1 MLHEEYLILI
11 NEEKIM
17 FKTTLKITA
26 FSLLSVLATASAQA
40 SQINNEGLRLVP
52 TNTVL
57 EGAPLYTTQVNE
69 DKTVTTYFNTSK
81 TSGTGNF
88 QLLPTYSVQEGSA
101 LYSYQEIQAEETI
114 VNAITLPVHSVD
126 KSKLQLLPTYSVL
139 EGDALYSYQEVIAD
153 VESVQTASAT
163 RSSPKNVLVQTNT
176 VLEGAPLYAI
186 QDTSD
191 EKENTQFYATTS
203 AVEGELYLLPTNTVL
218 EGEALYSYQAIMA
231 EQANPKALANDANVV
246 AKGELRLL
254 PTNSVL
260 EGEALYSYQ
269 EIKTK
274 DQSAQVYAEVTK
286 SNNKSQEVKKSC

>member
-26 FSLLSVLATASAQA
+26 FSLLSVLATASVQA
-40 SQINNEGLRLVP
+40 SQINQEGLRLVP

-81 TSGTGNF
+81 TTGTGKF
-88 QLLPTYSVQEGSA
+88 QLLPTFSVQEGSA
-101 LYSYQEIQAEETI
+101 LYSYQEIQTEETI
-114 VNAITLPVHSVD
+114 VNAITSPVHSVD

-139 EGDALYSYQEVIAD
+139 EGDALYSYQEIIT
-153 VESVQTASAT
+153 EQT
-163 RSSPKNVLVQTNT
+163 
-176 VLEGAPLYAI
+176 
-186 QDTSD
+186 
-191 EKENTQFYATTS
+191 
-203 AVEGELYLLPTNTVL
+203 
-218 EGEALYSYQAIMA
+218 
-231 EQANPKALANDANVV
+231 NPKAHINIAKDV
-246 AKGELRLL
+246 AKGKLRLL

-269 EIKTK
+269 EIETK

-286 SNNKSQEVKKSC
+286 SKNKIQKAKEAC